1 MHGAQENKTALTTQE
16 AALLR
21 TLLAGSDP
29 TAAIADIGRS
39 VPRIIDD
46 INEKLFDFVGDAV
59 LENANGALSLI
70 SDYAQ
75 EIEDYLNGSNA

>member
-1 MHGAQENKTALTTQE
+1 MT
-16 AALLR
+16 
-21 TLLAGSDP
+21 GSDP

-39 VPRIIDD
+39 VPHIIDD